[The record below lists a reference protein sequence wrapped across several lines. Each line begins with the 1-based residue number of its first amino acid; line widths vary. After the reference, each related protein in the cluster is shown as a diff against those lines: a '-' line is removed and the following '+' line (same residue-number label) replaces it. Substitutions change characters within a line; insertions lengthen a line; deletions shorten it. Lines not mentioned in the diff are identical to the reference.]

1 MSRPKR
7 ENDQCENEWWR
18 MVGSGVRWEQ
28 TWSTKVLTFFFFFN
42 WWDVT
47 EGINAKDK
55 FGLTL
60 QKALPLVAIPV
71 VVAKVEQFMD
81 LFPCYTMLLVMLQV
95 VIRQFA
101 IAELS
106 VNFWVNLM

>member
-1 MSRPKR
+1 
-7 ENDQCENEWWR
+7 
-18 MVGSGVRWEQ
+18 MVHKSAD
-28 TWSTKVLTFFFFFN
+28 FFFFFN

-106 VNFWVNLM
+106 VNFWVNLMLPGARHFHL

>member
-1 MSRPKR
+1 MLNLLLASLIHHFDWKLFP
-7 ENDQCENEWWR
+7 DR
-18 MVGSGVRWEQ
+18 MAP
-28 TWSTKVLTFFFFFN
+28 
-42 WWDVT
+42 

-106 VNFWVNLM
+106 VNFWVNLMLPGARHFHL

>member
-1 MSRPKR
+1 
-7 ENDQCENEWWR
+7 
-18 MVGSGVRWEQ
+18 MVHKSADFFF
-28 TWSTKVLTFFFFFN
+28 FFFFFN

-71 VVAKVEQFMD
+71 VVAKVE
-81 LFPCYTMLLVMLQV
+81 
-95 VIRQFA
+95 
-101 IAELS
+101 
-106 VNFWVNLM
+106 